1 MSFRPQV
8 SQFEERQ
15 NLIDFLQLQVQ
26 RADQPVR
33 LGSLSGLQL
42 EQGPSDVE
50 ATRRAKPETTEGTSE
65 LQQSAFLTA
74 AAEAAANIAAAA
86 FQQLFPFLG
95 HFFAAVL
102 PSSSNS
108 YFSTI
113 RAF

>member
-1 MSFRPQV
+1 M
-8 SQFEERQ
+8 
-15 NLIDFLQLQVQ
+15 
-26 RADQPVR
+26 R

-50 ATRRAKPETTEGTSE
+50 ATRRAEPETTEGTSE

-74 AAEAAANIAAAA
+74 AAAAADIAAAA
-86 FQQLFPFLG
+86 FQQLFPLLG
-95 HFFAAVL
+95 HFFAALL

>member
-1 MSFRPQV
+1 M
-8 SQFEERQ
+8 
-15 NLIDFLQLQVQ
+15 QVQ
-26 RADQPVR
+26 RVDQPVR

-65 LQQSAFLTA
+65 LQQSAFLTGA
-74 AAEAAANIAAAA
+74 AAAANIAAADIAAAA
-86 FQQLFPFLG
+86 FQQLFPLLG
-95 HFFAAVL
+95 HFFAALL

>member
-1 MSFRPQV
+1 M
-8 SQFEERQ
+8 
-15 NLIDFLQLQVQ
+15 QVQ
-26 RADQPVR
+26 CADQPVR

-74 AAEAAANIAAAA
+74 AANIAAAA
-86 FQQLFPFLG
+86 FQQLFPLLG

-102 PSSSNS
+102 PSQAIHTSVQFGHFDSL
-108 YFSTI
+108 FK
-113 RAF
+113 